1 MERYLTKLNIV
12 FAVQLVIVAFVA
24 IGFLPREAAIFLA
37 GLLAFYFIFS
47 PLEESVFFVARSIP
61 LFIALPITENFDS
74 FNVWRPLVFI
84 LFLKTCWQ
92 FRAEILSVCRD
103 IAANFKK
110 SYFEAVK
117 FLYQNHR
124 LNFFVFLLFFFCVV
138 DLT

>member
-1 MERYLTKLNIV
+1 MKRYLTKLNIV
-12 FAVQLVIVAFVA
+12 FAVQIAVVCLVAV
-24 IGFLPREAAIFLA
+24 GFLPREAAIFLA

-74 FNVWRPLVFI
+74 FNVWRPLVFT

-92 FRAEILSVCRD
+92 FRAEIFSAYRD

-110 SYFEAVK
+110 SYFEPVK

-124 LNFFVFLLFFFCVV
+124 INFFVFK
-138 DLT
+138 